1 MSHLAGGSD
10 PKRREV
16 KHVYKKETYEA
27 PELVSHGNVEDLTL
41 AGGGTLVD
49 VPIGTPVNGNVNNVI
64 GTHP

>member
-1 MSHLAGGSD
+1 M
-10 PKRREV
+10 
-16 KHVYKKETYEA
+16 YKKETYEA